1 MRKRLGLIA
10 AGAALAIA
18 SGTAAAGSDVHFGIS
33 IGVPVAPAPVYVAPP
48 PVVYAPAPR
57 VYYAPPPRV
66 YYAPAYYPAPVV
78 VKYRHGHKHWHKHH
92 HRRHW

>member
-1 MRKRLGLIA
+1 MCKRLGLIA

-48 PVVYAPAPR
+48 PVVYAPAPLNHS
-57 VYYAPPPRV
+57 A
-66 YYAPAYYPAPVV
+66 AHGSVV
-78 VKYRHGHKHWHKHH
+78 RSSKNVQSVLYEKS
-92 HRRHW
+92 